1 MSLKTVVRLLS
12 GCALVA
18 ACGAAAQPAS
28 AAVVFWTNWTG
39 DTVGSPTGGSATGTI
54 AAPGGSITVTYSGEV
69 TSETVV
75 NGTSS
80 SGYPSWLPSSTYADG
95 TVVQDA
101 PTFRD
106 IIAQNGG
113 AGTGVNT
120 ITFSKPILDP
130 VMAIWSLGSG
140 GDDANYTF
148 SGSEPFTIVAGGPSD
163 EYGGSSIVP
172 NGGAD
177 SVTGS
182 EGNGTLQF
190 IGTYSQI
197 TFTNTNFENW
207 YGFTIGVDG
216 IAPPPVTGA
225 PEPASVALLGLGLAG
240 LGAIR
245 RRTRTA
251 RRAIPT

>member
-1 MSLKTVVRLLS
+1 MSPNTIVRLL
-12 GCALVA
+12 L
-18 ACGAAAQPAS
+18 ACFSGAAAGAATHPAS
-28 AAVVFWTNWTG
+28 AAIVYWTDWTSA
-39 DTVGSPTGGSATGTI
+39 TVGSPTGGSAAGTI
-54 AAPGGSITVTYSGEV
+54 TTPGGPITVTYSGEV
-69 TSETVV
+69 TSETTV

-80 SGYPSWLPSSTYADG
+80 SGYPSWLPASTYADG

-113 AGTGVNT
+113 QGTGVNT
-120 ITFSKPILDP
+120 ITFSQPILDP

-140 GDDANYTF
+140 SDDANYTF
-148 SGSEPFTIVAGGPSD
+148 SGSEPFTIIAGGPSD

-177 SVTGS
+177 SVTGL

-190 IGTYSQI
+190 IGTYSEI
-197 TFTNTNFENW
+197 TFTNSNFENW
-207 YGFTIGVDG
+207 YGFTLGVDG
-216 IAPPPVTGA
+216 IAPPPPSV
-225 PEPASVALLGLGLAG
+225 PEPASIALLGLGLAA

-245 RRTRTA
+245 RRT
-251 RRAIPT
+251 

>member
-1 MSLKTVVRLLS
+1 
-12 GCALVA
+12 
-18 ACGAAAQPAS
+18 
-28 AAVVFWTNWTG
+28 
-39 DTVGSPTGGSATGTI
+39 
-54 AAPGGSITVTYSGEV
+54 VTYSGEV
-69 TSETVV
+69 TSETEV
-75 NGTSS
+75 NGTAS
-80 SGYPSWLPSSTYADG
+80 SGYPSWLPATTYADG

-120 ITFSKPILDP
+120 ITFSQPITDP
-130 VMAIWSLGSG
+130 VMGIWSLGNG

-148 SGSEPFTIVAGGPSD
+148 SGAEPFTIIAGGPSE

-177 SVTGS
+177 SVTGA

-190 IGTYSQI
+190 VGTYSQI

-207 YGFTIGVDG
+207 YGFTLGVDG
-216 IAPPPVTGA
+216 LAPPPPAV
-225 PEPASVALLGLGLAG
+225 PEPSTWVMMLVGFAG
-240 LGAIR
+240 LGYAGYRASR
-245 RRTRTA
+245 RGVSVA
-251 RRAIPT
+251 G

>member
-1 MSLKTVVRLLS
+1 MKTKFRILGLSL
-12 GCALVA
+12 GGAALV
-18 ACGAAAQPAS
+18 AAAQPAS
-28 AAVVFWTNWTG
+28 AAVVYWTDWTSA
-39 DTVGSPTGGSATGTI
+39 TVGSPTGGSAAGTI
-54 AAPGGSITVTYSGEV
+54 ALPGGTTITVTYSGEV
-69 TSETVV
+69 TNETEV
-75 NGTSS
+75 NGTAT
-80 SGYPSWLPSSTYADG
+80 SGYPSWLPASTYADG

-120 ITFSKPILDP
+120 ITFSQPITDP

-140 GDDANYTF
+140 SDDANYTF
-148 SGSEPFTIVAGGPSD
+148 SGAEPFTIIAGGPSN

-177 SVTGS
+177 SVTGA

-190 IGTYSQI
+190 VGTYSQI

-207 YGFTIGVDG
+207 YGFTLGVDG
-216 IAPPPVTGA
+216 LAPPPSGI
-225 PEPASVALLGLGLAG
+225 PEPSTWVMMMLGFAG
-240 LGAIR
+240 LGYAGY
-245 RRTRTA
+245 
-251 RRAIPT
+251 RASRNSISVAG

>member
-1 MSLKTVVRLLS
+1 MRRRLL
-12 GCALVA
+12 GYLATLAVA
-18 ACGAAAQPAS
+18 SFGAAHPAA
-28 AAVVFWTNWTG
+28 AAVVYWTDWTA
-39 DTVGSPTGGSATGTI
+39 DTIGRTTGSATGSI
-54 AAPGGSITVTYSGEV
+54 AAPGGTIGVTYTGEV
-69 TSETVV
+69 TSETFV
-75 NGTSS
+75 NGTAT
-80 SGYPSWLPSSTYADG
+80 SGYPSWLPASTWADG
-95 TVVQDA
+95 TTVADA

-120 ITFSKPILDP
+120 ITFSTPITNP

-148 SGSEPFTIVAGGPSD
+148 SGSEPFTIIAGGPSN
-163 EYGGSSIVP
+163 EYGGSGLVP

-177 SVTGS
+177 SVTGL

-207 YGFTIGVDG
+207 YGFTLGVDG
-216 IAPPPVTGA
+216 IAPPSSV
-225 PEPASVALLGLGLAG
+225 PEPFSLAIFATGLASLGLL
-240 LGAIR
+240 R
-245 RRTRTA
+245 RRERRT
-251 RRAIPT
+251 PSGSM

>member
-1 MSLKTVVRLLS
+1 MSSKTAGRLLS
-12 GCALVA
+12 ACALVA
-18 ACGAAAQPAS
+18 ACGATAHPAS
-28 AAVVFWTNWTG
+28 AAVVYWTNWTS
-39 DTVGSPTGGSATGTI
+39 DTVGSPTGGSAAGTI
-54 AAPGGSITVTYSGEV
+54 VTPGGSIGVTYSGEV
-69 TSETVV
+69 TGQTVV

-80 SGYPSWLPSSTYADG
+80 SGYPSWLPASTYADG

-113 AGTGVNT
+113 AGSGVNT
-120 ITFSKPILDP
+120 ITFSQPILDP
-130 VMAIWSLGSG
+130 VMAIWSLGQS

-172 NGGAD
+172 NGSAD

-197 TFTNTNFENW
+197 TFTNTNYEFW

-240 LGAIR
+240 LAAIR

-251 RRAIPT
+251 RRAMPA